1 MFPGQ
6 IAATACHTPRVGGLE
21 NGDRPDV
28 IAKAWSLLDERLDAV
43 AATAR
48 QVFAVRLAVG
58 CGAAV
63 LTAVFFGP
71 FIGAG
76 WFAAFA
82 AAEAGNYYVTRPIV
96 RGWAMTLRQRAG
108 YMASTFASSLTWSAL
123 AILYWNLDE
132 EPFRLGALVILA
144 GVMIHAQGFTFRS
157 PPALVALVTTPAVLW
172 FALPAGFGGYSGPPL
187 IALTLGLA
195 MLLCYVAASAR
206 ANIRTAAALADAQRT
221 AEAANEAKSAFL
233 AMMSHELRTPMNGVL
248 GMARALQR
256 TELDN
261 RQQGYVETIL
271 RSGDGLMAILNDVLD
286 ISKIEAGRMD
296 LEVGAFDLKALG
308 DQAVELWSEIAASK
322 GLALTCEAEPGLP
335 ALVLG
340 DETRVRQV
348 VLNLLSNALKFT
360 EAGAVTL
367 TLRAAPAADG
377 DGGVEILVADTG
389 IGMTLEQQ
397 ANLFRPYAQAEA
409 STARKFGG
417 TGLGLAICRKLSS
430 MMGGEIRVES
440 APGDG
445 STFKV
450 WLPLPEAEPTA
461 AEASDPD
468 DLPALRV
475 LVADDNPINQAVAR
489 AILEAAGADVQ
500 TVSDGAQ
507 ALERLRIEAFDVV
520 LMDVHMPNM
529 DGIEAVGRLRDG
541 QVGRADTPVVALTAD
556 AMPGEEGRLKALGFD
571 ALQHKPVQPAALI
584 AAIAEVV
591 ATRPPV
597 AAKSDDEAAA

>member
-1 MFPGQ
+1 
-6 IAATACHTPRVGGLE
+6 
-21 NGDRPDV
+21 V
-28 IAKAWSLLDERLDAV
+28 ITKAKSLLDARLDAV
-43 AATAR
+43 AASAR
-48 QVFAVRLAVG
+48 QVFVARACIGFGVFLLTTFMYGAQVGVGWFLAFGAAEGCTRLA
-58 CGAAV
+58 
-63 LTAVFFGP
+63 TGP
-71 FIGAG
+71 IG
-76 WFAAFA
+76 
-82 AAEAGNYYVTRPIV
+82 
-96 RGWAMTLRQRAG
+96 RGEPMSRRQRAG
-108 YMASTFASSLTWSAL
+108 YLVSMFFTSLVWSSLAVLFWR
-123 AILYWNLDE
+123 E
-132 EPFRLGALVILA
+132 GQEPFHLAAMAILA
-144 GVMIHAQGFTFRS
+144 GAMVHAQGFSFRS
-157 PPALVALVTTPAVLW
+157 PIALVAVGLTPAVLW
-172 FALPAGFGGYSGPPL
+172 FALPVGFGGYTGAPL
-187 IALTLGLA
+187 IVLTAGLG
-195 MLLCYVAASAR
+195 MLLTYVAASAR
-206 ANIRTAAALADAQRT
+206 ANMRTAAALAEAQHT
-221 AEAANEAKSAFL
+221 AEAANDAKSAFL
-233 AMMSHELRTPMNGVL
+233 AMMSHELRTPLNGVL

-256 TELDN
+256 TQLDP
-261 RQQGYVETIL
+261 RQQGYVDTIL
-271 RSGDGLMAILNDVLD
+271 RSGDGLLAILNDVLD

-360 EAGAVTL
+360 ETGAVTL

-445 STFKV
+445 STFRV
-450 WLPLPEAEPTA
+450 WLPLPEAEPAA
-461 AEASDPD
+461 AEASDSD

-541 QVGRADTPVVALTAD
+541 QVGRADIPVVALTAD

-591 ATRPPV
+591 AARPV

>member
-1 MFPGQ
+1 
-6 IAATACHTPRVGGLE
+6 
-21 NGDRPDV
+21 V
-28 IAKAWSLLDERLDAV
+28 ITKAKSLLDARLDAV
-43 AATAR
+43 AASAR
-48 QVFAVRLAVG
+48 QVFVARVCIGFGVFLLTTFMYGAQVGVGWFLAFGAAEGCTRLA
-58 CGAAV
+58 
-63 LTAVFFGP
+63 TGP
-71 FIGAG
+71 IG
-76 WFAAFA
+76 
-82 AAEAGNYYVTRPIV
+82 
-96 RGWAMTLRQRAG
+96 RGEPMSRRQRAG
-108 YMASTFASSLTWSAL
+108 YLVSMFFTSLVWSSLAVLFWR
-123 AILYWNLDE
+123 E
-132 EPFRLGALVILA
+132 GQEPFHLAAMAILA
-144 GVMIHAQGFTFRS
+144 GAMVHAQGFSFRS
-157 PPALVALVTTPAVLW
+157 PIALVAVGLTPAVLW
-172 FALPAGFGGYSGPPL
+172 FALPVGFGGYTGPPL
-187 IALTLGLA
+187 IVLTAGLG
-195 MLLCYVAASAR
+195 MLLTYVAASAR
-206 ANIRTAAALADAQRT
+206 ANMRTAAALAEAQHT
-221 AEAANEAKSAFL
+221 AEAANDAKSAFL
-233 AMMSHELRTPMNGVL
+233 AMMSHELRTPLNGVL

-256 TELDN
+256 TQLDP
-261 RQQGYVETIL
+261 RQQGYVDTIL
-271 RSGDGLMAILNDVLD
+271 RSGDGLLAILNDVLD